1 MSFYCLHFPQTRP
14 VFLST
19 RLRLVSAERT
29 LRSVDESLARMG
41 VEYVDVI
48 QVHDMEFAPNLN
60 IILNETLPALK
71 KVKEQGKA
79 RYIGITGYPLE
90 QFR

>member
-1 MSFYCLHFPQTRP
+1 M
-14 VFLST
+14 
-19 RLRLVSAERT
+19 
-29 LRSVDESLARMG
+29 RSVDESLARMG

-48 QVHDMEFAPNLN
+48 QVHDMEFAPSLN